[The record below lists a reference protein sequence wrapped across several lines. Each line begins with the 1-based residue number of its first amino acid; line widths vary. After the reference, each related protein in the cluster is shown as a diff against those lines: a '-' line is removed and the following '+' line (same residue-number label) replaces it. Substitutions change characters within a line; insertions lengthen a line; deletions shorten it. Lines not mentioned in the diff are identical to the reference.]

1 MTRPLTGNTW
11 VRNRTEHVADSQNRL
26 VIVESPAKAKTIAG
40 FLGRGWTVESSYGH
54 VRDLPAGAKE
64 IPPSKKERFSNPSGV
79 DVDAGFEPLYRVSAD
94 AKPRIKKLKEAL
106 KGADELYLAT
116 DEDREGESIAWHLR
130 EELKPT
136 VPVRRMVFHEITREA
151 IERALG
157 DVRDIDEDLVEA
169 QETRRILDRLYGYP
183 VSEVLW
189 RKVARG
195 LSAGRVQSVATRL
208 LVQRERER
216 IAFRSA
222 AYWDLVAALA
232 TTDTGETF
240 DARLVA
246 VDGRRVATGRDF
258 TSTGTL
264 KDPSKVHVLD
274 EVAAG
279 ELVEALTAEGGAR
292 VVVRSVE
299 SKPYRRRPYAPF
311 RTTTLQQEAGR
322 KLGFSATRTMQV
334 AQRLYEAGHITYMRT
349 DSTTLSDTALT
360 AARAQVRS
368 LYGEEYLEDAPRVY
382 KSKVKNAQEAHEAI
396 RPAGDSFRTPGE
408 TGLTGDEFRLYELVW
423 MRTVASQMR
432 DAVGQSVSVLM
443 DATPAMGDAGV
454 ATFSATGRVI
464 TFPGFLKA
472 YVEGRDDPD
481 AETDSSE
488 RRLPSLTPDQSLD
501 LAGVR
506 PDGHETKP
514 PARYTEATLVRELEE
529 KEIGRPSTYA
539 SIIRTV
545 LDRGYAYKR
554 GTALVPTWTA
564 FATTRLLEEH
574 FTSLVD
580 YDFTARMEDELDSVA
595 KGQIARVDVLTEFWT
610 GDEGFPGLQPLVSA
624 LPDIDARRISTFPLD
639 GGTEQ
644 GGVDVRVGRYG
655 TYVEDAEARR
665 GDVPADLPPD
675 ELTTERAREL
685 IETKATG
692 DRELGAH
699 PDTGRTIEVKVGR
712 YGPYVSEVLE
722 DDAPKKAKPKRAS
735 LFKSMSPD
743 TVTLDEAVLLLSL
756 PRVVAVKDDVEV
768 TAQNGRFGPY
778 LKAGSETRSLP
789 SEESLLTIS
798 EAEAMELLAQPKQR
812 RGRGAASGR
821 EIGADPATGSAV
833 QVRAGRYGPYVSDGT
848 TNATIPKAENPDE
861 ITIERAAE
869 LLAAKR
875 S

>member
-1 MTRPLTGNTW
+1 
-11 VRNRTEHVADSQNRL
+11 VADSQNRL

-64 IPPSKKERFSNPSGV
+64 IPPSKKERFSDPIGV
-79 DVDAGFEPLYRVSAD
+79 DVEGGFIPLYRVSAS

-130 EELKPT
+130 EELKPA

-151 IERALG
+151 IERALN
-157 DVRDIDEDLVEA
+157 DTRDINEDLVEA

-222 AYWDLVAALA
+222 SYWDLVATLA
-232 TTDTGETF
+232 TQEQPVEVF

-246 VDGRRVATGRDF
+246 VDGAKVATGKDF
-258 TSTGTL
+258 TSVGTL
-264 KDPSKVHVLD
+264 KETSRARVLD
-274 EVAAG
+274 EATVTALADRLSAGADVAVRT
-279 ELVEALTAEGGAR
+279 VEA
-292 VVVRSVE
+292 
-299 SKPYRRRPYAPF
+299 KPYRRKPSAPF
-311 RTTTLQQEAGR
+311 RTTTLQQEASR
-322 KLGFSATRTMQV
+322 KLGYTASRTMQV
-334 AQRLYEAGHITYMRT
+334 AQRLYEDGYITYMRT
-349 DSTTLSDTALT
+349 DSTTLAASALD
-360 AARAQVRS
+360 AARAQVLA
-368 LYGEEYLEDAPRVY
+368 LYGEEYLEPTPRVY
-382 KSKVKNAQEAHEAI
+382 ATKVKNAQEAHEAI
-396 RPAGDSFRTPGE
+396 RPAGETFRTPAE
-408 TGLTGDEFRLYELVW
+408 TGLTGDEFRVYELVW

-432 DAVGQSVSVLM
+432 DAVGQTVLVLI
-443 DATPAMGDAGV
+443 DATLQAGGPDEV
-454 ATFSATGRVI
+454 ATFSASGRVI
-464 TFPGFLKA
+464 TFPGFMKA
-472 YVEGRDDPD
+472 YVEGRDEPEGDGESAD
-481 AETDSSE
+481 
-488 RRLPSLTPDQSLD
+488 RRLPALETGQGLD
-501 LAGVR
+501 AQAFT
-506 PDGHETKP
+506 PDGHQTKAP
-514 PARYTEATLVRELEE
+514 PRYTEATLVRELEE

-554 GTALVPTWTA
+554 GTALVPTWVA

-574 FTSLVD
+574 FTALVD

-595 KGQIARVDVLTEFWT
+595 NGQVAGAEVLTGFWT
-610 GDEGFPGLQPLVSA
+610 GADDFPGLHPLVSA

-639 GGTEQ
+639 GGTPA

-655 TYVEDAEARR
+655 TYVEDAEGLR

-675 ELTTERAREL
+675 ELTVQVAREL

-699 PDTGRTIEVKVGR
+699 PTSGLPVEVKVGR
-712 YGPYVSEVLE
+712 YGPYITEVLP

-735 LFKSMSPD
+735 LFKSMDPT
-743 TVTLDEAVLLLSL
+743 TVTLDEAVMLLSL
-756 PRVVAVKDDVEV
+756 PRVVGQHDGVDV

-778 LKAGSETRSLP
+778 IKCGTETRSLP
-789 SEESLLTIS
+789 DEESLLTLT
-798 EAEAMELLAQPKQR
+798 EEQALEMLAQPKQR
-812 RGRGAASGR
+812 GRRAAAGR
-821 EIGADPATGSAV
+821 ELGADPATGAAV
-833 QVRAGRYGPYVSDGT
+833 QVRAGRYGPYVSDGKV
-848 TNATIPKAENPDE
+848 NATIPKSEDPEA

>member
-1 MTRPLTGNTW
+1 
-11 VRNRTEHVADSQNRL
+11 VADSQNRL

-64 IPPSKKERFSNPSGV
+64 VPASKKERFSDPIGV
-79 DVDAGFEPLYRVSAD
+79 DVEGGFVPLYRVSAS

-151 IERALG
+151 IERALTET
-157 DVRDIDEDLVEA
+157 RDINEDLVEA

-208 LVQRERER
+208 LVQRERDR
-216 IAFRSA
+216 IAFSSA
-222 AYWDLVAALA
+222 SYWDIVATLA
-232 TTDTGETF
+232 TQVPVEVF
-240 DARLVA
+240 DSRLVA
-246 VDGRRVATGRDF
+246 VDGVKVAAGKDF
-258 TSTGTL
+258 TSVGTL
-264 KDPSKVHVLD
+264 KQGSQVRVLD
-274 EVAAG
+274 EASATALAEGLAAG
-279 ELVEALTAEGGAR
+279 ADVT
-292 VVVRSVE
+292 VRSVE
-299 SKPYRRRPYAPF
+299 SKPYRRKPSAPF
-311 RTTTLQQEAGR
+311 RTTTLQQEASR
-322 KLGFSATRTMQV
+322 KLGYTASRTMQV
-334 AQRLYEAGHITYMRT
+334 AQRLYEGGYITYMRT
-349 DSTTLSDTALT
+349 DSTTLAPSALD
-360 AARAQVRS
+360 AARAQVRA
-368 LYGEEYLEDAPRVY
+368 LYGEEFLEPSPRVY
-382 KSKVKNAQEAHEAI
+382 ANKVKNAQEAHEAI
-396 RPAGDSFRTPGE
+396 RPAGETFRTPAE
-408 TGLTGDEFRLYELVW
+408 TGLSGDEFRLYELVW

-432 DAVGQSVSVLM
+432 DAQGSTASVLI
-443 DATPAMGDAGV
+443 DARLTAAGSAEV
-454 ATFSATGRVI
+454 ATFSASGRVI
-464 TFPGFLKA
+464 TFPGFMKA
-472 YVEGRDDPD
+472 YVEGRDEPE
-481 AETDSSE
+481 AEGEATD
-488 RRLPSLTPDQSLD
+488 RRLPAMQPGQRLD
-501 LAGVR
+501 AR
-506 PDGHETKP
+506 AFTPDGHQTKP
-514 PARYTEATLVRELEE
+514 PPRYTEATLVRELEE

-554 GTALVPTWTA
+554 GSALVPTWLA

-574 FTSLVD
+574 FTALVD

-595 KGQIARVDVLTEFWT
+595 SGQVARAEVLSGFWT
-610 GDEGFPGLQPLVSA
+610 GADDFPGLHPLVSA

-639 GGTEQ
+639 GGTLA

-655 TYVEDAEARR
+655 TYVEDADGRR
-665 GDVPADLPPD
+665 GDVPPDLPPD
-675 ELTTERAREL
+675 ELTIETARAL

-692 DRELGAH
+692 DRQLGTH
-699 PDTGRTIEVKVGR
+699 PESGLPIEVKVGR
-712 YGPYVSEVLE
+712 YGPYVTEVLPE
-722 DDAPKKAKPKRAS
+722 DAPKKAKPKRAS
-735 LFKSMSPD
+735 LFRSMDPA
-743 TVTLDEAVLLLSL
+743 TVTLDEAVQLLSL
-756 PRVVAVKDDVEV
+756 PRVVGMKDDVPI

-778 LKAGSETRSLP
+778 IKAGTETRSLP
-789 SEESLLTIS
+789 DEQALLTVTEH
-798 EAEAMELLAQPKQR
+798 EALLLLAEPKQR
-812 RGRGAASGR
+812 GRRATSGR
-821 EIGADPATGSAV
+821 DLGADPATGATV

-848 TNATIPKAENPDE
+848 TNATIPKAENPDD

>member
-1 MTRPLTGNTW
+1 M
-11 VRNRTEHVADSQNRL
+11 ADSQNRL

-64 IPPSKKERFSNPSGV
+64 IPPSKKERFSNPIGV
-79 DVDAGFEPLYRVSAD
+79 DVEGGFVPLYRVSAS

-106 KGADELYLAT
+106 KSADELYLAT

-151 IERALG
+151 IERALN
-157 DVRDIDEDLVEA
+157 DTRDINEDLVEA

-216 IAFRSA
+216 IAFSSA
-222 AYWDLVAALA
+222 SYWDLVATLA
-232 TTDTGETF
+232 TQQQPVEVF

-246 VDGRRVATGRDF
+246 VDGAKVATGKDF
-258 TSTGTL
+258 TSVGTL
-264 KDPSKVHVLD
+264 KQSSRARVLD
-274 EVAAG
+274 EATVTALADRLGSGADVA
-279 ELVEALTAEGGAR
+279 
-292 VVVRSVE
+292 VRSVE
-299 SKPYRRRPYAPF
+299 SKPYRRKPSAPF
-311 RTTTLQQEAGR
+311 RTTTLQQEASR
-322 KLGFSATRTMQV
+322 KLGYTASRTMQV
-334 AQRLYEAGHITYMRT
+334 AQRLYEDGYITYMRT
-349 DSTTLSDTALT
+349 DSTTLAPSALD
-360 AARAQVRS
+360 AARAQVRA
-368 LYGEEYLEDAPRVY
+368 LYGEEYLEPSPRVY

-396 RPAGDSFRTPGE
+396 RPAGETFRTPAE

-423 MRTVASQMR
+423 MRTVSSQMR
-432 DAVGQSVSVLM
+432 DAVGSSVSVLI
-443 DATPAMGDAGV
+443 DATLAPGGPDEV
-454 ATFSATGRVI
+454 ATFSASGRVI
-464 TFPGFLKA
+464 TFPGFMKA
-472 YVEGRDDPD
+472 YVEGRDEPE
-481 AETDSSE
+481 AEGESTD
-488 RRLPSLTPDQSLD
+488 RRLPAMEAGQGLD
-501 LAGVR
+501 VR
-506 PDGHETKP
+506 EITPDGHQTKP
-514 PARYTEATLVRELEE
+514 PPRYTEATLVRELEE

-554 GTALVPTWTA
+554 GSALVPTWLA

-574 FTSLVD
+574 FTALVD

-595 KGQIARVDVLTEFWT
+595 SGAVARAEVLSGFWT
-610 GDEGFPGLQPLVSA
+610 GADDFAGLHRLVSA

-639 GGTEQ
+639 GGTLE

-655 TYVEDAEARR
+655 TYVEDAEGRR

-675 ELTTERAREL
+675 ELSIAVAREL

-692 DRELGAH
+692 DRDLGTH
-699 PDTGRTIEVKVGR
+699 PDTGRPLQVKVGR
-712 YGPYVSEVLE
+712 YGPYITEVLGE
-722 DDAPKKAKPKRAS
+722 DAPKKAKPKRAS
-735 LFKSMSPD
+735 LFKSMDPTS
-743 TVTLDEAVLLLSL
+743 VTLDEAVVLLSL
-756 PRVVAVKDDVEV
+756 PRVVGQKDGVDI

-778 LKAGSETRSLP
+778 IKCGTDSRSLP
-789 SEESLLTIS
+789 DEQSLLTLT
-798 EAEAMELLAQPKQR
+798 EDQALEMLAQPKQGGR
-812 RGRGAASGR
+812 RAASGR
-821 EIGADPATGSAV
+821 ELGSDPATGETV
-833 QVRAGRYGPYVSDGT
+833 QVRSGRYGPYVSAGKV
-848 TNATIPKAENPDE
+848 NATIPKSENPEE

>member
-1 MTRPLTGNTW
+1 
-11 VRNRTEHVADSQNRL
+11 VADSQNRL

-64 IPPSKKERFSNPSGV
+64 VPASKKERFSDPIGV
-79 DVDAGFEPLYRVSAD
+79 DVEGGFVPLYRVSAS

-151 IERALG
+151 IERALTET
-157 DVRDIDEDLVEA
+157 RDINEDLVEA

-208 LVQRERER
+208 LVQRERDR
-216 IAFRSA
+216 IAFSSA
-222 AYWDLVAALA
+222 SYWDIVATLA
-232 TTDTGETF
+232 TQVPVEVF
-240 DARLVA
+240 DSRLVA
-246 VDGRRVATGRDF
+246 VDGVKVAAGKDF
-258 TSTGTL
+258 TSVGTL
-264 KDPSKVHVLD
+264 KQGSQVRVLD
-274 EVAAG
+274 EASATALAEGLAAG
-279 ELVEALTAEGGAR
+279 ADVT
-292 VVVRSVE
+292 VRSVE
-299 SKPYRRRPYAPF
+299 SKPFRRKPSAPF
-311 RTTTLQQEAGR
+311 RTTTLQQEASR
-322 KLGFSATRTMQV
+322 KLGYTASRTMQV
-334 AQRLYEAGHITYMRT
+334 AQRLYEGGYITYMRT
-349 DSTTLSDTALT
+349 DSTTLAPSALD
-360 AARAQVRS
+360 AARAQVRA
-368 LYGEEYLEDAPRVY
+368 LYGEEFLEPSPRVY
-382 KSKVKNAQEAHEAI
+382 ANKVKNAQEAHEAI
-396 RPAGDSFRTPGE
+396 RPAGETFRTPAE
-408 TGLTGDEFRLYELVW
+408 TGLSGDEFRLYELVW

-432 DAVGQSVSVLM
+432 DAQGSTASVLI
-443 DATPAMGDAGV
+443 DARLTATGPAEV
-454 ATFSATGRVI
+454 ATFSASGRVI
-464 TFPGFLKA
+464 TFPGFMKA
-472 YVEGRDDPD
+472 YVEGRDEPE
-481 AETDSSE
+481 AEGEATD
-488 RRLPSLTPDQSLD
+488 RRLPAMEPGQRLD
-501 LAGVR
+501 AR
-506 PDGHETKP
+506 AFTPDGHQTKP
-514 PARYTEATLVRELEE
+514 PPRYTEATLVRELEE

-554 GTALVPTWTA
+554 GSALVPTWLA

-574 FTSLVD
+574 FTALVD

-595 KGQIARVDVLTEFWT
+595 SGQVARAEVLSGFWT
-610 GDEGFPGLQPLVSA
+610 GADDFPGLHPLVSA

-639 GGTEQ
+639 GGTPA

-655 TYVEDAEARR
+655 TYVEDVDGRR
-665 GDVPADLPPD
+665 GDVPPDLPPD
-675 ELTTERAREL
+675 ELTIETARAL

-692 DRELGAH
+692 DRQLGTH
-699 PDTGRTIEVKVGR
+699 PESGLPIEVKVGR
-712 YGPYVSEVLE
+712 YGPYVTEVLPE
-722 DDAPKKAKPKRAS
+722 DAPKKAKPKRAS
-735 LFKSMSPD
+735 LFRSMDPA
-743 TVTLDEAVLLLSL
+743 TVTLDEAVQLLSL
-756 PRVVAVKDDVEV
+756 PRLVGMKDDVPI

-778 LKAGSETRSLP
+778 IKAGTETRSLP
-789 SEESLLTIS
+789 DEQALLTVTEH
-798 EAEAMELLAQPKQR
+798 EALLLLAEPKQR
-812 RGRGAASGR
+812 GRRATSGR
-821 EIGADPATGSAV
+821 DLGADPATGATV

-848 TNATIPKAENPDE
+848 TNATIPKAENPDD

>member
-1 MTRPLTGNTW
+1 M
-11 VRNRTEHVADSQNRL
+11 ADSQNRL

-64 IPPSKKERFSNPSGV
+64 IPASKKERFSNPIGV
-79 DVDAGFEPLYRVSAD
+79 DVEGGFVPLYRVSAS

-136 VPVRRMVFHEITREA
+136 VPVRRMVFHEITRQA
-151 IERALG
+151 IERALSET
-157 DVRDIDEDLVEA
+157 RDINEDLVEA

-189 RKVARG
+189 RKIKPG

-222 AYWDLVAALA
+222 SYWDLVATLA
-232 TTDTGETF
+232 TRQQPVEAF

-246 VDGRRVATGRDF
+246 VDGAKVATGKDF
-258 TSTGTL
+258 TSVGTL
-264 KDPSKVHVLD
+264 KQSSRARVLD
-274 EVAAG
+274 EADVTDLADRISAGADVA
-279 ELVEALTAEGGAR
+279 
-292 VVVRSVE
+292 VRSVE
-299 SKPYRRRPYAPF
+299 SKPYRRKPSAPF
-311 RTTTLQQEAGR
+311 RTTTLQQEASR
-322 KLGFSATRTMQV
+322 KLGYTASRTMQV
-334 AQRLYEAGHITYMRT
+334 AQRLYEDGYITYMRT
-349 DSTTLSDTALT
+349 DSTTLAPSALD
-360 AARAQVRS
+360 AARAQVLA
-368 LYGEEYLEDAPRVY
+368 LYGEEFLEPAPRVY
-382 KSKVKNAQEAHEAI
+382 ANKVKNAQEAHEAI
-396 RPAGDSFRTPGE
+396 RPAGETFRTPAE
-408 TGLTGDEFRLYELVW
+408 TGLSGDEFRLYELVW

-432 DAVGQSVSVLM
+432 DAVGSTATVLI
-443 DATPAMGDAGV
+443 DATLPAGGPDEV
-454 ATFSATGRVI
+454 ATFSASGRVI
-464 TFPGFLKA
+464 TFPGFMKA
-472 YVEGRDDPD
+472 YVEGRDEPE
-481 AETDSSE
+481 AEGESTD
-488 RRLPSLTPDQSLD
+488 RRLPALESGQRLDTRELTPD
-501 LAGVR
+501 
-506 PDGHETKP
+506 GHQTKP
-514 PARYTEATLVRELEE
+514 PPRYTEATLVRELEE

-554 GTALVPTWTA
+554 GSALVPTWLA

-574 FTSLVD
+574 FTALVD

-595 KGQIARVDVLTEFWT
+595 GGDVARAEVLSGFWT
-610 GDEGFPGLQPLVSA
+610 GAGDFAGLDRLVSA

-639 GGTEQ
+639 GGTLE

-655 TYVEDAEARR
+655 TYVEDAEGRR
-665 GDVPADLPPD
+665 GDVPMDVPPD
-675 ELTTERAREL
+675 ELSVEVAREL

-692 DRELGAH
+692 DRDLGTH
-699 PDTGRTIEVKVGR
+699 PDSGRPIQVKVGR
-712 YGPYVSEVLE
+712 YGPYVTEVLPE
-722 DDAPKKAKPKRAS
+722 DAPKKAKPKRAS
-735 LFKSMSPD
+735 LFASMDPA
-743 TVTLDEAVLLLSL
+743 TVTLDEAVTLLSL
-756 PRVVAVKDDVEV
+756 PRVVGQKDGVDI

-778 LKAGSETRSLP
+778 IKCGTETRSLS
-789 SEESLLTIS
+789 SEDQLLTLDED
-798 EAEAMELLAQPKQR
+798 EALALLAQPKQR
-812 RGRGAASGR
+812 GRRAASGR
-821 EIGADPATGSAV
+821 ELGADPATGETV
-833 QVRAGRYGPYVSDGT
+833 QVRSGRYGPYVSAGKV
-848 TNATIPKAENPDE
+848 NATIPKSENPEE